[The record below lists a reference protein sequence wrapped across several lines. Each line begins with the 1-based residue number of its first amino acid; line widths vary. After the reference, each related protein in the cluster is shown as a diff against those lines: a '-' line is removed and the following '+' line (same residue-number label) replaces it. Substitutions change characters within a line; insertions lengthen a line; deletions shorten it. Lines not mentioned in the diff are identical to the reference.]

1 MSKQPEFTKG
11 RTLRFI
17 VVMCFI
23 VALILSVLSS
33 SLKEPQERARELY
46 RSTQLLI
53 AAGFITPEGVLKST
67 GKSASSSEILALYR
81 DRVVPILVNDRG
93 DVVSW
98 EEAGMTVNEYVEA
111 HQKIGFAH
119 LPLKLLYEITGS
131 GYVIPINGYGLWG
144 PIYGYI
150 GLESDADT
158 VIWTTW
164 YDQIETPG
172 LGGNI
177 ELPSW
182 QEQFAGKVIFRKSA
196 SGSTDFK
203 NAPIG
208 IRVVRT
214 TVAEELGSSYAAESA
229 VDGIS
234 GATITS
240 IGVTEAYKES
250 LGPYRPFLARVAS
263 GK

>member
-1 MSKQPEFTKG
+1 MAEFT
-11 RTLRFI
+11 RFSTLRFI
-17 VVMCFI
+17 TIMCFC
-23 VALILSVLSS
+23 VALILSVLAT
-33 SLKEPQERARELY
+33 SLKEPQERAQELY

-53 AAGFITPEGVLKST
+53 AAGYVTPEGILKST
-67 GKSASSSEILALYR
+67 GKSASGREILDLYHTE
-81 DRVVPILVNDRG
+81 VKPILVNDRG
-93 DVVSW
+93 DIVSW
-98 EEAGMTVNEYVEA
+98 ESAGMSVEEYIDL
-111 HQKIGFAH
+111 HQKKGFAS
-119 LPLKLLYEITGS
+119 LPLKLLYVIGGGS
-131 GYVIPINGYGLWG
+131 GYVIPINGFGLWG

-150 GLESDADT
+150 GLEANGDT

-177 ELPSW
+177 ELPGW
-182 QEQFAGKVIFRKSA
+182 QKQFAGKVIFHKSSA
-196 SGSTDFK
+196 GETNFAR
-203 NAPIG
+203 APMG

-240 IGVTEAYKES
+240 VGVTEAYKNS
-250 LGPYRPFLARVAS
+250 LEPYRPFLMRLNDQ
-263 GK
+263 